1 MAIRVQQRAQRSV
14 WPLRRATPESV
25 ENMRRSVMLDQALPA
40 MIEAVPD
47 YAFILNEE
55 RQVLAVNSR
64 LLQTFGVN
72 RIEALVGKRPGEAL
86 GCLFR
91 GEGGDGCGS
100 DIHCAVCG
108 AAKSINESQR
118 FNVQATHEFHLGLDG
133 DEATALDLLV
143 VSTPMVIGDLKLT
156 FCVLRDISAEKR
168 RSVLERI
175 FFHDVINTA
184 GGIRGIA
191 SLLARGETNGKEQD
205 TEFRQW
211 LVELSERLIDE
222 ITHQRK
228 LLAAEKG
235 EFTPDLS
242 LIHVPVL
249 LMEVHALYAN
259 HEVAAGV
266 NLVLD
271 AIPDC
276 KILSDAAILRRILGN
291 LAKNAIEAT
300 SHGETVTISA
310 TEQPATVTFSICN
323 PGVMPA
329 EVQLQLFQRSFSTKG
344 TEGRGI
350 GTYSVKLFAERY
362 LKGKVFFVSREPE
375 GTIFSVTIP
384 KGI

>member
-1 MAIRVQQRAQRSV
+1 
-14 WPLRRATPESV
+14 
-25 ENMRRSVMLDQALPA
+25 MLDQALPA

-55 RQVLAVNSR
+55 RQILAVNSHM
-64 LLQTFGVN
+64 LQTFGVS

-91 GEGGDGCGS
+91 AEGQDGCGTGN
-100 DIHCAVCG
+100 HCAVCG

-118 FNVQATHEFHLGLDG
+118 FNVQASQEFHLAMDG
-133 DEATALDLLV
+133 DEASALDLLV
-143 VSTPMVIGDLKLT
+143 VATPMVIGDLKLT
-156 FCVLRDISAEKR
+156 FCVMRDISAEKR

-191 SLLARGETNGKEQD
+191 SLLARGEANDQEQE
-205 TEFRQW
+205 TEFRHW

-235 EFTPDLS
+235 EFTPDLG
-242 LIHVPVL
+242 LIEVPTL
-249 LMEVHALYAN
+249 LREVHALYAN
-259 HEVAAGV
+259 HEVAEGV
-266 NLVLD
+266 NLALD

-276 KILSDAAILRRILGN
+276 KIVSDAAIMRRILGN

-300 SHGETVTISA
+300 SRGETVTITA
-310 TEQPATVTFSICN
+310 TEEPATVTFSVCN
-323 PGVMPA
+323 PGVMPE

-344 TEGRGI
+344 SDGRGI

-375 GTIFSVTIP
+375 GTIFSITIP